1 MCYLGFW
8 PIKFRYQNHYVENE
22 VQLSIYQFGKA
33 QNATMQSSDYGCLN
47 IRMGGEFYF
56 LFQIEILKLT
66 CLGVPREGEREKRKS
81 ERAFGEDS
89 QPTA

>member
-1 MCYLGFW
+1 
-8 PIKFRYQNHYVENE
+8 
-22 VQLSIYQFGKA
+22 
-33 QNATMQSSDYGCLN
+33 MQSSDYGWLN

-89 QPTA
+89 QPTAQNMTSNCPTLEIMEG